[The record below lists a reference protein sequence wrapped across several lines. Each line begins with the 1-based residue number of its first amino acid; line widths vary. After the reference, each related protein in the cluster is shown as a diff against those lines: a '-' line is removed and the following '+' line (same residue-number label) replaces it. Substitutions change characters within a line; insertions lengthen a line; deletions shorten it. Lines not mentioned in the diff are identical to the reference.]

1 MAPPLR
7 TPIFPDKVALMK
19 ATVPAAMITAPGS
32 GQGKSMVTAA
42 LARLHRN
49 AGRKVRVFKHGPDYL
64 DPMVLEV
71 ASGQP
76 VYQLHPWM
84 TGEDECR
91 WRLVE
96 AAQDADLILVE
107 GSMGLFDGD
116 PSSADLAKLMGIPAL
131 PVIDARGMAQTFGA
145 VALGLSKFDSALP
158 IYQVI
163 ANRIGSPRHGA
174 MLRESLPEGISL
186 LGAIPRNEAMSIP
199 NRHLGLVQ
207 AGELAD
213 LEQRLDAA
221 AGVLAEAG
229 LDGLPLPVTLEAEPP
244 ESPPP
249 LLEGVRIAIAR
260 DAALS
265 FIYHANLDL
274 LQSMGAKLSFF
285 SPLTDSALPDTDALW
300 LPGGYPE
307 LHGATLAGNHSMLE
321 AIRNHYHAG
330 KPMLAECGGLM
341 VCANE
346 LMDHDG
352 QIHKLLGLVPGRAS
366 MAGRLQALGLQSLN
380 AEQGQLRGHTYHHS
394 RLETDWHPLAR
405 TRKVAGAEAEP
416 VYCRNGLVASYF
428 HGYFPSAPEL
438 VAEIFRGQAI
448 RPLTDKEPD
457 HA

>member
-1 MAPPLR
+1 
-7 TPIFPDKVALMK
+7 
-19 ATVPAAMITAPGS
+19 MITAPGS

-84 TGEDECR
+84 TGEEECR
-91 WRLVE
+91 WRLTE

-145 VALGLSKFDSALP
+145 VALGLASFDPELP
-158 IYQVI
+158 VRQVI
-163 ANRIGSPRHGA
+163 ANRIGSSRHGD
-174 MLRESLPEGISL
+174 MLRESLPEGIEL
-186 LGAIPRNEAMSIP
+186 LGAIPRNEAMNIP
-199 NRHLGLVQ
+199 DRHLGLVQ
-207 AGELAD
+207 AGELGD
-213 LEQRLDAA
+213 LDQRLDAA
-221 AGVLAEAG
+221 AEVLADAG
-229 LDGLPLPVTLEAEPP
+229 LDGLPLPVTLSAEKPEPP
-244 ESPPP
+244 AR

-260 DAALS
+260 DTAFS
-265 FIYHANLDL
+265 FIYRANLDL
-274 LQSMGAKLSFF
+274 LRAMGAELASF
-285 SPLTDSALPDTDALW
+285 SPLADSTLPDADALW

-307 LHGATLAGNHSMLE
+307 LHGATLAGNQPMLE
-321 AIRNHYHAG
+321 AIRNHYAAG
-330 KPMLAECGGLM
+330 KPVLAECGGLM
-341 VCANE
+341 ACVEE
-346 LMDHDG
+346 LVDHDG
-352 QIHKLLGLVPGRAS
+352 QGHRLLGLMPGRAS

-380 AEQGQLRGHTYHHS
+380 TEQGQLRGHTYHHS
-394 RLETDWHPLAR
+394 RLETDWQPLAR
-405 TRKVAGAEAEP
+405 TRKLAGTEAEP

-438 VAEIFRGQAI
+438 VAGIFRGQAF

>member
-1 MAPPLR
+1 MVRRYLSLLSIER
-7 TPIFPDKVALMK
+7 RSYMK

-158 IYQVI
+158 VYQVI

-186 LGAIPRNEAMSIP
+186 LGAIPRNEAMSLP

-207 AGELAD
+207 AGELGD

-221 AGVLAEAG
+221 ADVLAEAG

-249 LLEGVRIAIAR
+249 LLEGVRITIAR

-265 FIYHANLDL
+265 FIYRANLDL
-274 LQSMGAKLSFF
+274 LQAMGAKLSFF
-285 SPLTDSALPDTDALW
+285 SPMIDSALPDADALW

-307 LHGATLAGNHSMLE
+307 LHGATLAGNRPMLE
-321 AIRNHYHAG
+321 AIRNHYSAG

-341 VCANE
+341 ACVEE
-346 LMDHDG
+346 LADHDG
-352 QIHKLLGLVPGRAS
+352 EIHNLLGIIPGRAS

-380 AEQGQLRGHTYHHS
+380 TEQGQLRGHTYHHS

-405 TRKVAGAEAEP
+405 TRKVAGTEAEP
-416 VYCRNGLVASYF
+416 VYCRKGLVASYF
-428 HGYFPSAPEL
+428 HGYFPSSPEL
-438 VAEIFRGQAI
+438 VAGIFRGQAI
-448 RPLTDKEPD
+448 RPLIDKEPD

>member
-1 MAPPLR
+1 M
-7 TPIFPDKVALMK
+7 FPDKVALMK

-84 TGEDECR
+84 TGEGECR
-91 WRLVE
+91 WRLTE

-131 PVIDARGMAQTFGA
+131 PVIDAHGMAQTFGA

-158 IYQVI
+158 VYQVI

-174 MLRESLPEGISL
+174 MLRESMPEGISL
-186 LGAIPRNEAMSIP
+186 LGAIPRNEAMNIP
-199 NRHLGLVQ
+199 DRHLGLVQ
-207 AGELAD
+207 AGELGD
-213 LEQRLDAA
+213 LDERLDAA
-221 AGVLAEAG
+221 AQVLVEAG
-229 LDGLPLPVTLEAEPP
+229 LVGLPQPVNLSAEEPQLPLR
-244 ESPPP
+244 
-249 LLEGVRIAIAR
+249 LLEGTRIAVAR
-260 DAALS
+260 DAAFS
-265 FIYHANLDL
+265 FIYRANLDL
-274 LQSMGAKLSFF
+274 LRAMGAELTFF
-285 SPLTDSALPDTDALW
+285 SPLADSTLPDADALW

-307 LHGATLAGNHSMLE
+307 LHGCKLAGNHSMLE
-321 AIRNHYHAG
+321 AIRTHHSDG

-341 VCANE
+341 ACVEE

-352 QIHKLLGLVPGRAS
+352 QTHKLLGLMPGRAS

-394 RLETDWHPLAR
+394 RLETDWEPLTR
-405 TRKVAGAEAEP
+405 TRKVAGTEAEP
-416 VYCRNGLVASYF
+416 VFCHNGLVASYF
-428 HGYFPSAPEL
+428 HGYFPSAPGL
-438 VAEIFRGQAI
+438 VAGIFRGQAF
-448 RPLTDKEPD
+448 RPLSEEESN